1 MYAAFLSIIFTFVL
15 YIPRKLITFRAFM
28 KEMKEGMKSMIDTLI
43 ILVLAWTIGGLG
55 GSLLRTG
62 EYVGNLIAK
71 SSIPLWIVSV
81 VVFVV

>member
-43 ILVLAWTIGGLG
+43 ILVLAWTIGGENMLVT
-55 GSLLRTG
+55 LLPRVLYHSG
-62 EYVGNLIAK
+62 LF
-71 SSIPLWIVSV
+71 L
-81 VVFVV
+81 